1 MNARIIDLIKNPEA
15 IQLQDLDLLQKEIKK
30 SPYIQNIRALHLYAV
45 HQLQPENYQKELSV
59 TAAYTTDKKIL
70 YQFINK
76 KTLPLKTENEN
87 VEIHQEVI
95 PPAKIENHIRVD
107 ETELEVP
114 KPVIIDG
121 VLNRILF
128 EGEEDFWETE
138 QEVIDLESTI
148 ESGILTKQ
156 KLPNRISEE
165 ETDQENMPIQMVNN
179 FEKFAEEV
187 FHDTDQTPD
196 FTSEVIIKGESIEE
210 EKNVIL
216 SPEEKS
222 FHEIPEFAPEE
233 TEVLNKNE
241 EILEEVEYDVEV
253 EVEVEVED
261 LKKGKQ
267 AEPTED
273 PSQISFHATQEFL
286 PEVKI
291 EPSKTEIT
299 KAAPNASKISKQEE
313 EMQRLI
319 AEVEAKMK
327 AAKKD
332 KTAKPTQEI
341 ITNTDINFSETQTFE
356 VEKVQEEVE
365 EDEVK
370 SEIIEKS
377 STPTKQIEERTFRR
391 GQSKKEVVA
400 NEETTT
406 WKPMNFT
413 GEIPTEVLEPGKEME
428 ESIKT
433 ENSSS
438 ENKEERPAINVS
450 FFAPDVTANPSK
462 PEGKVESIEEKKEE
476 VERKE
481 DVIEENISPVKKE
494 SDKDSNFPKF
504 LNTWQNWLKIDRK
517 EEKLEIIAE
526 EIVPTKETVIEKF
539 IQKEPRISKLKE
551 ESEFVVKERDG
562 NISHLMTETLA
573 QLYTNQKLF
582 SKAIKAY
589 QLLADKHPAKKEYFQ
604 NKILEVKELRKNP

>member
-15 IQLQDLDLLQKEIKK
+15 IQLQDLDLLRKEIKK
-30 SPYIQNIRALHLYAV
+30 SPYIQNIRALHLYGV
-45 HQLQPENYQKELSV
+45 HQLQPENYQKELSL

-76 KTLPLKTENEN
+76 KTLPLQTENEN

-138 QEVIDLESTI
+138 HEVIDLGSTI

-156 KLPNRISEE
+156 KLPNRISDEE
-165 ETDQENMPIQMVNN
+165 IIQENKPIQMVNE
-179 FEKFAEEV
+179 FEESDEKV
-187 FHDTDQTPD
+187 MHDIDQTPD

-222 FHEIPEFAPEE
+222 FHEIPEFEPEE
-233 TEVLNKNE
+233 IEVLNNKE
-241 EILEEVEYDVEV
+241 EVLEEEENG
-253 EVEVEVED
+253 VEVED
-261 LKKGKQ
+261 LKMGKQ
-267 AEPTED
+267 AEAAED

-299 KAAPNASKISKQEE
+299 KATPTASKISKHEE

-341 ITNTDINFSETQTFE
+341 TTNTDINFSETQTFE
-356 VEKVQEEVE
+356 LEKIQEDE
-365 EDEVK
+365 EDEEEVK
-370 SEIIEKS
+370 SEITENS
-377 STPTKQIEERTFRR
+377 STATNQPEGRTFRR
-391 GQSKKEVVA
+391 GQSKKEVVE
-400 NEETTT
+400 NEEAT

-413 GEIPTEVLEPGKEME
+413 GELQAKLVEPGKIKE
-428 ESIKT
+428 ESVNV

-438 ENKEERPAINVS
+438 ENKEERPALNVS
-450 FFAPDVTANPSK
+450 FFAPDVTATPSK
-462 PEGKVESIEEKKEE
+462 PEEVEVESVEQKKEE
-476 VERKE
+476 VERKKE
-481 DVIEENISPVKKE
+481 VIEESISPVKKE
-494 SDKDSNFPKF
+494 SDEDSNFPKF
-504 LNTWQNWLKIDRK
+504 LNTWQNWLKIDRR
-517 EEKLEIIAE
+517 EEKSAIIVE
-526 EIVPTKETVIEKF
+526 EVIPTKETVIEKF

-589 QLLADKHPAKKEYFQ
+589 QLLADKHPAKREYFQ